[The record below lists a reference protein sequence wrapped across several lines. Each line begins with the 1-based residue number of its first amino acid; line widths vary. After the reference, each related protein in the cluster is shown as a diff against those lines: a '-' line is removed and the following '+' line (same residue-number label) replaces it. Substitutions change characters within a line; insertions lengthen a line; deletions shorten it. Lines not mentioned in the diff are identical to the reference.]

1 MRFTNTLLLP
11 LFVAISSGAPLLETR
26 EVKNSSL
33 PSIKIF
39 GTGGTIASKGATSA
53 TTAGYS
59 VGLTVDDLIEAV
71 PSLTNKANLDFL
83 QVSNVG
89 SESLNYTQLI
99 PLYHNISEALAS
111 DEYAGAVVT
120 HGTDTME
127 ETAFFLDLTI
137 NSEKPICIAGA
148 MRPATATSADGP
160 MNLYQAVSIAA
171 SEKSLGRGTMI
182 TMNDRIASGFWTTK
196 MNANSLDTFRADEQ
210 GYLGY
215 FSNDD
220 VEYYYP
226 PVKPNGWQF
235 FDVSNLTDASEV
247 PEVIILYSYQGVN
260 PELIVK
266 AVEDLGAKGI
276 VLAGSGAGSW
286 TATGNIVNEEIFEEY
301 NIPIVHSRRTVDGG
315 VPRDD
320 VPEWAIGSGYLNP
333 QKSRILL
340 QLCLYSGYSIDQIRS
355 IFSGVYGG

>member
-1 MRFTNTLLLP
+1 MRSLNTLLLS
-11 LFVAISSGAPLLETR
+11 LFVAMSSGAPLLKIR
-26 EVKNSSL
+26 EEKNSSL

-39 GTGGTIASKGATSA
+39 GTGGTIASKGSTSA

-59 VGLTVDDLIEAV
+59 VGLTVNDLIEAV
-71 PSLTNKANLDFL
+71 PSLAEKANLDYL

-89 SESLNYTQLI
+89 SESLNYTHLI
-99 PLYHNISEALAS
+99 PLYHGISEALAS
-111 DEYAGAVVT
+111 DDYAGAVVT

-137 NSEKPICIAGA
+137 NSEKPVCIAGA

-182 TMNDRIASGFWTTK
+182 TLNDRIASGFWTTK

-220 VEYYYP
+220 VEFYYP

-235 FDVSNLTDASEV
+235 FDISNLTDPSEI
-247 PEVIILYSYQGVN
+247 PEVIILYSYQGLN

-266 AVEDLGAKGI
+266 AVKDLGAKGI

-286 TATGNIVNEEIFEEY
+286 TATGSIVNEQLYEEY
-301 NIPIVHSRRTVDGG
+301 GIPIVHSRRTADGT
-315 VPRDD
+315 VPPDD
-320 VPEWAIGSGYLNP
+320 APEYAIGSGYLNP

-340 QLCLYSGYSIDQIRS
+340 QLCLYSGYGMDQIRS
-355 IFSGVYGG
+355 VFSGVYGG